1 LVDPAAGQDYSYVD
15 YTVKDGLAGT
25 TTYCMVR
32 DRDGFLWFGTETGL
46 SRFDGSHFR
55 NFYMSDGLP
64 DNEIIKLFVDSRN
77 RVWIVPFKNS
87 LCYYRNGKIFNQQND
102 SLVKKLGI
110 RGEVVSVVEDK
121 QGNVIVAEAS
131 VIHILSPAGAITH
144 VQYFN
149 GSPLLLWQAGI
160 NDRGNCRF
168 ILGRNGLAAMF
179 VDLEN
184 GALVQ
189 KGYFPGFGENNYTST
204 YISPGLEIYEEM
216 DSLVFLHTRENR
228 QSKLLLPKGFIY
240 ISRIDDSSVML
251 NAYSSTYLY
260 NTRQN
265 KIIDSFLPGKV
276 VNGTME
282 DPEGGLWFSTLGA
295 GLFRLASRDVK
306 RYNFRERNTDLPVF
320 CIRRIGGTLY
330 VGTDRFYLWSGL
342 DNGKPFHPQ
351 KIDDKVSPGRI
362 TSIIDGG
369 ERGILAGT
377 DAGVFG
383 VSGRTVSGD
392 GRDGDTRSSGW
403 RTLWHRGAVKT
414 LWRLND
420 SLVLDF
426 SGASVRMVRLRDG
439 EEKSMVWPG
448 RSTCGWITGD
458 RCYVGTLTGLYAVS
472 LSVRDSSRRNTV
484 ERNAKMHDTAETLL
498 KSRISAIAAADGG
511 LWVATYGEG
520 LVFLKNDRPVRRITV
535 EDGLT
540 SDICRC
546 LFADGKSV
554 WVGTDKGL
562 NKIVRV
568 DSGYVITH
576 FTASEGLG
584 SDIINTIY
592 LDGRKLYAGTPVGM
606 TVFDADRNYSPS
618 ECRLRLTG
626 IHVAGNPWPLD
637 TANFT
642 LPFSNN
648 DLQIEYVGI
657 SYRGSGAIE
666 YRYRLLGIDDRWG
679 TTDQTF
685 LHYPSLP
692 PGQYELQL
700 LAINPS
706 GAISSTLRLPFSIA
720 EPWWQKVWVRV
731 LLGLVLAGIIW
742 WVFQLRVRT
751 IQRKEAEKTATAA
764 RMAELE
770 QMALRSRMNPH
781 FIFNCLNSIQLFVVE
796 KDIRGA
802 NEYITHFSRLIR
814 LTLDISAR
822 AYLSLQ
828 EEINYLSTYL
838 ELEKRRF
845 EQAFDYEI
853 FVAADIDKR
862 AQMIPPLILQPYVE
876 NAILHGITHRRD
888 RQGRIRVIIRKDAHY
903 LICIIEDNGVG
914 RERAA
919 QYKSREKD
927 EFPSRG
933 MELTARRID
942 ILNSTMANPI
952 STVVEDITVEG
963 GRRDGTRVIVR
974 FPL

>member
-1 LVDPAAGQDYSYVD
+1 
-15 YTVKDGLAGT
+15 
-25 TTYCMVR
+25 
-32 DRDGFLWFGTETGL
+32 
-46 SRFDGSHFR
+46 
-55 NFYMSDGLP
+55 MSDGLP

-87 LCYYRNGKIFNQQND
+87 LCYYRNGKIYNQQND
-102 SLVKKLGI
+102 SLVKKLDI
-110 RGEVVSVVEDK
+110 RSEVVSVLEDK
-121 QGNVIVAEAS
+121 QGNVVIAEAT
-131 VIHILSPAGAITH
+131 VIHILSPTGKVTH
-144 VQYFN
+144 VEYFN

-160 NDRGNCRF
+160 NDEGNCRF
-168 ILGRNGLAAMF
+168 ILRRYAFVPMF
-179 VDLEN
+179 VDLVN

-189 KGYFPGFGENNYTST
+189 TGIFPGYGENNYTST
-204 YISPGLEIYEEM
+204 YISPGLEIYENL
-216 DSLVFLHTRENR
+216 DSLVFLHTREHR
-228 QSKLLLPKGFIY
+228 QSKILLPKGFIY

-265 KIIDSFLPGKV
+265 KIVDSFLPGKV

-295 GLFRLASRDVK
+295 GLFRLASRDVT
-306 RYNFRERNTDLPVF
+306 RYNFPEQNTNLPVF
-320 CIRRIGGTLY
+320 SIRRIGATMY

-342 DNGKPFHPQ
+342 DSGKSFHPQ
-351 KIDDKVSPGRI
+351 KIDDRVSPGRI
-362 TSIIDGG
+362 TSIVDGG
-369 ERGILAGT
+369 ERGIIAGT

-383 VSGRTVSGD
+383 VGVAGSGSGP
-392 GRDGDTRSSGW
+392 GSGSGSRPGFGSGARWRS
-403 RTLWHRGAVKT
+403 LWHRGAVKS

-426 SGASVRMVRLRDG
+426 SGTSVRLVRLRDAK
-439 EEKSMVWPG
+439 EKRVVWLG
-448 RSTCGWITGD
+448 RSTCGWVAGD

-472 LSVRDSSRRNTV
+472 LSMRDTT
-484 ERNAKMHDTAETLL
+484 EALL
-498 KSRISAIAAADGG
+498 KSRISAVVAAPGGG

-520 LVFLKNDRPVRRITV
+520 LVLLKKDRPVRRITMG
-535 EDGLT
+535 DGLT

-546 LFADGKSV
+546 LFADGESV

-562 NKIVRV
+562 NKIARE
-568 DSGYVITH
+568 DTSYVITH

-592 LDGRKLYAGTPVGM
+592 LDGRKLYAGTPAGM
-606 TVFDADRNYSPS
+606 TVLDADKNYSQS
-618 ECRLRLTG
+618 ECRLRMTG
-626 IHVAGNPWPLD
+626 IRVAGNPLPPD

-642 LPFSNN
+642 LPYSNN

-657 SYRGSGAIE
+657 SYRGSGTIQ

-679 TTDQTF
+679 TTTQTL

-706 GAISSTLRLPFSIA
+706 GAISSTLRLPFAIA
-720 EPWWQKVWVRV
+720 KPWWEKVWVRV
-731 LLGLVLAGIIW
+731 LFVLVLGGLIGG
-742 WVFQLRVRT
+742 VFQWRVRT

-781 FIFNCLNSIQLFVVE
+781 FIFNCLNSIQLYVVE

-802 NEYITHFSRLIR
+802 NEYITHFARLIR
-814 LTLDISAR
+814 QTLDISAR

-845 EQAFDYEI
+845 EEAFDYEI
-853 FVAADIDKR
+853 LIVGEIDKR
-862 AQMIPPLILQPYVE
+862 GQMIPTMILQPYVE
-876 NAILHGITHRRD
+876 NAILHGIAHRRD
-888 RQGRIRVIIRKDAHY
+888 RQGRITVNFRKDAHY
-903 LICIIEDNGVG
+903 LICTIEDNGVG

-919 QYKSREKD
+919 QYKSRDDKQY
-927 EFPSRG
+927 PSRG
-933 MELTARRID
+933 MELTARRIE
-942 ILNSTMANPI
+942 ILNSTMPNPI
-952 STVVEDITVEG
+952 STVVEDIIVG
-963 GRRDGTRVIVR
+963 DGRREGTRVIVR